1 MKDHIGKARKEGNRG
16 SKEIFMERVGDG
28 HESNGGPSPENGTTH
43 IPSRNVAHVIHA
55 ALQDGAPLL
64 QEQAHASV
72 SIALQSADT
81 CSQHE
86 TSQTVSLKE
95 STSDTYK
102 LSSLDVPLCQA
113 LQARDAVLLERLLST
128 ASIPVIEKTVELLD
142 PCSVQLL
149 VKAILDTV
157 ESSPSRAEKVATWL
171 SSIVKYHMAHMMTA
185 PGMQKEILRL
195 NQLVE
200 ERLRTYQGLQGLSGR
215 LSLAI
220 GG

>member
-1 MKDHIGKARKEGNRG
+1 
-16 SKEIFMERVGDG
+16 
-28 HESNGGPSPENGTTH
+28 
-43 IPSRNVAHVIHA
+43 
-55 ALQDGAPLL
+55 
-64 QEQAHASV
+64 
-72 SIALQSADT
+72 
-81 CSQHE
+81 
-86 TSQTVSLKE
+86 
-95 STSDTYK
+95 
-102 LSSLDVPLCQA
+102 
-113 LQARDAVLLERLLST
+113 
-128 ASIPVIEKTVELLD
+128 LLD